1 MIPAVVSAL
10 HVLGIA
16 VSFGSLFA
24 RQRALGQRDLAATL
38 YADNFWG
45 LSALLVIGTGLA
57 RAFGGLEKGTTFYL
71 ENPVFHLKLGLLGL
85 VLLLELW
92 PMASLVA
99 LRARQA
105 RGEDIVPPRW
115 DLFRGLSLAQFSL
128 LFGMLFSASFMARG
142 IGM

>member
-1 MIPAVVSAL
+1 MTAAVVSAL

-16 VSFGSLFA
+16 ISFGALFA

-45 LSALLVIGTGLA
+45 LSALLIIGTGLA
-57 RAFGGLEKGTTFYL
+57 RAFAGLEKGTTFYL

-92 PMASLVA
+92 PMVALVA

-105 RGEDIVPPRW
+105 RGADASPLRW
-115 DLFRGLSLAQFSL
+115 TLFRGLSIAQFTL
-128 LFGMLFSASFMARG
+128 LLGMLFSASFMARG